1 MSNLNDK
8 VIITYGLDESE
19 LEILN
24 LKFKDK
30 TSRECIVVKE
40 NMSKLKL
47 RDILSEKIEVDEI
60 HEMPKE
66 KVIIFNNFSSGAIQS
81 AVKIVRNNLESKP
94 ILASVTPVSI
104 NWSFKFLLEHLIKER
119 EQFSKK

>member
-47 RDILSEKIEVDEI
+47 RDILSENIEADEI